1 MRSSEAK
8 RFLKNYDQTS
18 VRITPGM
25 RLVGGMM
32 RFWGMMT
39 TLSSPTVYHP
49 PRGDDRG
56 MMIHFCVILY
66 HPPVS
71 SPRESVAIDYHP
83 PVSSP
88 IIIPRD
94 Y

>member
-1 MRSSEAK
+1 MEIEIGVSLA
-8 RFLKNYDQTS
+8 
-18 VRITPGM
+18 GM